1 MKGRQMRWLVC
12 VLIVLGF
19 APHAFAADLDDLDVL
34 RGSEPVGPA
43 AFTNWTGFYVGGD
56 WGYTNDATDFS
67 NATNSLVA
75 FSLRETTLEQDV
87 NPSSWSVLGNASTT
101 TTTPSGFAG
110 YNSQWQ
116 NLILGLEADYAYAST
131 SATATTSPISRQV
144 SAGGSTYD
152 VTVEGSASMR
162 LVDYASLRARA
173 GWILN
178 NFLPY
183 GFIGFV
189 VGRGDVTRTSLVF
202 GQENP
207 SSPPVVPCNFTLSPT
222 CVDFSY
228 PNSESQNNAILYGG
242 SVGLGLDYAL
252 TSNIFLR
259 GEIEYVRFLP
269 LDDILVTLTSARI
282 GGGFKF

>member
-1 MKGRQMRWLVC
+1 MRWVICALV
-12 VLIVLGF
+12 VLGI
-19 APHAFAADLDDLDVL
+19 ASPAFAQDDDFDVL
-34 RGSEPVGPA
+34 RGSETVGPA
-43 AFTNWTGFYVGGD
+43 SFTNWTGFYVGGQV
-56 WGYTNDATDFS
+56 GYTNDATDFS
-67 NATNSLVA
+67 NATNSLVGY
-75 FSLRETTLEQDV
+75 SLRETTLEQEDNV
-87 NPSSWSVLGNASTT
+87 SSWSVLGNASTT
-101 TTTPSGFAG
+101 TSSFGGFAG

-116 NLILGLEADYAYAST
+116 NLILGLEADYSYASV
-131 SATATTSPISRQV
+131 SATATSTPISRQV

-152 VTVEGSASMR
+152 VTVEGNASLN

-183 GFIGFV
+183 GFVGFV
-189 VGRGDVTRTSLVF
+189 VGRGDLTRTSLVF

-207 SSPPVVPCNFTLSPT
+207 SSPPVVPCNYILSPT

-228 PNSESQNNAILYGG
+228 PSNQSQTNVLLYGG

-259 GEIEYVRFLP
+259 GEIEYVRFVP
-269 LDDILVTLTSARI
+269 FDDIVVTMTSARI
-282 GGGFKF
+282 GAGFKF

>member
-1 MKGRQMRWLVC
+1 MRWFVC
-12 VLIVLGF
+12 ALVLIGF
-19 APHAFAADLDDLDVL
+19 AAPALAQDFDIL
-34 RGSEPVGPA
+34 RGAESIGPA
-43 AFTNWTGFYVGGD
+43 TYTNWTGFYIGGD

-67 NATNSLVA
+67 NTTNSLVSY
-75 FSLRETTLEQDV
+75 SLRELTLEQDDNV
-87 NPSSWSVLGNASTT
+87 SGWSVLGNASTT
-101 TTTPSGFAG
+101 TTTPSGFVG
-110 YNSQWQ
+110 YNSQWE
-116 NLILGLEADYAYAST
+116 NLILGFEADYTYASAIT
-131 SATATTSPISRQV
+131 TAISTPISRQV

-183 GFIGFV
+183 GFIGVV
-189 VGRGDVTRTSLVF
+189 VGRGDVTRTSLVY

-207 SSPPVVPCNFTLSPT
+207 SAPPVVPCDYTLSPT

-242 SVGLGLDYAL
+242 SVGVGLDYAL

-282 GGGFKF
+282 GAGFKF

>member
-1 MKGRQMRWLVC
+1 MKGRQMRWVVC
-12 VLIVLGF
+12 VLMVLGF
-19 APHAFAADLDDLDVL
+19 APQAFAQDFDAL

-43 AFTNWTGFYVGGD
+43 TFTNWTGFYIGGD

-75 FSLRETTLEQDV
+75 YSLRNTTLEQVDD
-87 NPSSWSVLGNASTT
+87 PSSWSVLGNASTT
-101 TTTPSGFAG
+101 TTTPSGFVG

-116 NLILGLEADYAYAST
+116 DLILGLEADYAYAST
-131 SATATTSPISRQV
+131 STTATTSPISREV
-144 SAGGSTYD
+144 SAGGNAYD
-152 VTVEGSASMR
+152 VTVEGSAT
-162 LVDYASLRARA
+162 LHLIDYASLRARA

-183 GFIGFV
+183 GFVGFV
-189 VGRGDVTRTSLVF
+189 VGQGDLTRTSLVY
-202 GQENP
+202 GQQNP
-207 SSPPVVPCNFTLSPT
+207 SSPPVVPCDYTLSPT

-228 PNSESQNNAILYGG
+228 PNSESQNNALLYGG

-259 GEIEYVRFLP
+259 GELEYVRFLP
-269 LDDILVTLTSARI
+269 LDDIVVTLTSARI
-282 GGGFKF
+282 GAGIKF

>member
-1 MKGRQMRWLVC
+1 MRWAVSRVVC
-12 VLIVLGF
+12 ALFVFSF
-19 APHAFAADLDDLDVL
+19 APRAFAADLDIL
-34 RGSEPVGPA
+34 RGSEPVGPPA
-43 AFTNWTGFYVGGD
+43 VTNWTGFYVGGD

-75 FSLRETTLEQDV
+75 YSLRELTLQQVDNV
-87 NPSSWSVLGNASTT
+87 SSWSVLGNASTT

-110 YNSQWQ
+110 FNTQWESV
-116 NLILGLEADYAYAST
+116 ILGLEADYAYASAA
-131 SATATTSPISRQV
+131 ATATTSPVSRQV
-144 SAGGSTYD
+144 SAGGNTYD
-152 VTVEGSASMR
+152 VTVEGSASLR

-183 GFIGFV
+183 GYIGFV

-207 SSPPVVPCNFTLSPT
+207 SSPPVVPCNYTLSPT
-222 CVDFSY
+222 CVDFSF
-228 PNSESQNNAILYGG
+228 PNSQSQTNALLYGG
-242 SVGLGLDYAL
+242 SVGVGLDYAL

-282 GGGFKF
+282 GAGFKF